1 MSSKPSST
9 FQVYSEGI
17 YHGLP
22 IFPADLKGA
31 RAIIVGASG
40 QSGQPLVDVLSSDS
54 KIWSKIYALSRRPPK
69 IIANSNVEHV
79 ALDLFNEPKKTAEIL
94 RQHKV
99 QA

>member
-1 MSSKPSST
+1 MSWKSKKT

-22 IFPADLKGA
+22 DFPANLNDA

-40 QSGQPLVDVLSSDS
+40 QSGQPLVDVLGSDS
-54 KIWSKIYALSRRPPK
+54 KRWSKIYALSRRPPK
-69 IIANSNVEHV
+69 TNPGSTVQHL
-79 ALDLFNEPKKTAEIL
+79 ALDLFNEPQKTAEML
-94 RQHKV
+94 RKHEV